1 MATEC
6 PLVKCELS
14 GRVFAGI
21 GGGG

>member
-14 GRVFAGI
+14 GRVLAGI